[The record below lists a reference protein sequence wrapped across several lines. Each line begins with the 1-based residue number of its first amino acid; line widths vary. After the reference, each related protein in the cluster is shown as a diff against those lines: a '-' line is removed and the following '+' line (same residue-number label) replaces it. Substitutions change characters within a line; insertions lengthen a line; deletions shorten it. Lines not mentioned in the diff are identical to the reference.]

1 MRIPGKAVAQRG
13 GAFVGEFRTFIARG
27 NVIDLAVGIVIGTA
41 FTNIV
46 NSLVKDILM
55 PPIGLLTG
63 GVDFSNIFIDLSGQ
77 HYATLA
83 EAQAAGAATI
93 NVGLFLN
100 TIINF
105 VIVAFAIFVLV
116 KQLNR
121 FHQKEE
127 AKAPPPEPPRTEV
140 LLEEI
145 RDLLKAQVQKPAGPP

>member
-13 GAFVGEFRTFIARG
+13 GAFVDEFKAFIARG

-63 GVDFSNIFIDLSGQ
+63 GVDFSNIFIDLSGGD
-77 HYATLA
+77 YATLA

-93 NVGLFLN
+93 NLGLFLN

-116 KQLNR
+116 KQINR
-121 FHQKEE
+121 FHRKEA
-127 AKAPPPEPPRTEV
+127 AKAPPEPPRSEV

-145 RDLLKAQVQKPAGPP
+145 RDLLKAQAQKPLGPA